1 MITEEDVKKVL
12 EEYKKVLGKDLWL
25 CDMENKILASTLS
38 IRDVFLQETL
48 QGHLKEEEVLRQA
61 EELHLPEQ
69 TWKTLF
75 LVQVEKGNKEDVLE
89 ILQNFFPEGE
99 EDFVFNYSETDIL
112 IIKYWNELSDV
123 NEIENFVHSLLD
135 TVEGDSY
142 SKVIFSSSLP
152 FLSWKE
158 LYKAGRQA
166 KQTMQAGRFFYQEY
180 KFFDYEKL
188 KLERLVYSMS
198 KEQCEDFIEGL
209 NTTDENVF
217 YDKDLLNTAS
227 VLMDCQGNAAETAR
241 TLYVHRNTLNY
252 RLEKIKRLTGL
263 DVKKYKDA
271 AQFQMLVLVHQKIK
285 KG

>member
-38 IRDVFLQETL
+38 IRDVFLHEAL
-48 QGHLKEEEVLRQA
+48 EGHLNKEEVLRQA
-61 EELHLPEQ
+61 EQLHLSEQ

-89 ILQNFFPEGE
+89 ILQNFFPEDE
-99 EDFVFNYSETDIL
+99 QDFMLNYSDTDIL
-112 IIKYWNELSDV
+112 ILKYWDELSQV
-123 NEIENFVHSLLD
+123 SENFVHSLLD

-158 LYKAGRQA
+158 LYKAGRQV
-166 KQTMQAGRFFYQEY
+166 KQTMQAGRFFYQEL
-180 KFFDYEKL
+180 KFFKYENL
-188 KLERLVYSMS
+188 KLERLVYNMS
-198 KEQCEDFIEGL
+198 REQCADFLEDSNNE
-209 NTTDENVF
+209 DVF
-217 YDKDLLNTAS
+217 CDKDLVNTALA
-227 VLMDCQGNAAETAR
+227 LMDCQGNAAETAR

-263 DVKKYKDA
+263 DIKKYKDA

>member
-12 EEYKKVLGKDLWL
+12 EEYKKILGKDLWL

-38 IRDVFLQETL
+38 IRDVFFHKALE
-48 QGHLKEEEVLRQA
+48 GHLNKEEVLRQA
-61 EELHLPEQ
+61 EQLHLSEQ

-89 ILQNFFPEGE
+89 ILQNFFPEDE
-99 EDFVFNYSETDIL
+99 QDFMLNYSDTDIL
-112 IIKYWNELSDV
+112 ILKYWDDLSQV
-123 NEIENFVHSLLD
+123 SENFVHSLLD

-166 KQTMQAGRFFYQEY
+166 KQTMQAGRFFYQEL
-180 KFFDYEKL
+180 KFFKYENL
-188 KLERLVYSMS
+188 KLERLVYNMS
-198 KEQCEDFIEGL
+198 REQCADFLEDSNNE
-209 NTTDENVF
+209 DVF
-217 YDKDLLNTAS
+217 GDKDLVNTALA
-227 VLMDCQGNAAETAR
+227 LMDCQGNAAETAR

-263 DVKKYKDA
+263 DIKKYKDA